1 MLCAFLCQ
9 IRESILSALRR
20 EGEKAEIQWL
30 WVLQNEA
37 KSWRKGGLKKSQY
50 YSILV
55 FSI

>member
-9 IRESILSALRR
+9 IGESVLSALRR

-37 KSWRKGGLKKSQY
+37 KSWRKGSLKKSQY